1 MQNII
6 EFKRNS
12 ESNTNAP
19 FAKDLH
25 EVVVERLL
33 EDSNLDQLRGL
44 VRVYQGKDDAI
55 VLRGNAKNGN
65 PTKRGSIFRGVS
77 RNGKNF

>member
-1 MQNII
+1 LGQNII
-6 EFKRNS
+6 EFKRS
-12 ESNTNAP
+12 SDSNAIAP

-44 VRVYQGKDDAI
+44 ARVY
-55 VLRGNAKNGN
+55 
-65 PTKRGSIFRGVS
+65 
-77 RNGKNF
+77 

>member
-1 MQNII
+1 
-6 EFKRNS
+6 
-12 ESNTNAP
+12 
-19 FAKDLH
+19 
-25 EVVVERLL
+25 VVVERLL